1 MSHSLKTV
9 CLTSLIILLQ
19 ACQYESN
26 PEQKWVHDEAGLL
39 NASLSKDGSLA
50 LVSITNGVAQLI
62 NVTTNKVLHRWQHTD
77 SNKGII
83 ASSISTNNKFA
94 ITAESN
100 SLALWE
106 TKSGKIIGYWDFP
119 TITDI
124 AISANGQHALIGMES
139 NKAYYFDLY
148 HGKIIYTFQHD
159 GFINTV
165 ALSNNGQF
173 AITGANDQYAKLW
186 NLKSGTLAQQ
196 WRQNFKI
203 FNVALSDDGRYAMSN
218 ASLGKTRLWDTK
230 TGDRLSQLPMRYMTV
245 SASKFSPNSQNL
257 LTGRPN
263 QRIDL
268 WDVKTGSL
276 INTWMPK
283 KDLIWG
289 NDAAAIIALAFS
301 SDGQYIFSEASSG
314 IAQKWKITNK

>member
-1 MSHSLKTV
+1 MSPFLKNIY
-9 CLTSLIILLQ
+9 LISLIFLLQ
-19 ACQYESN
+19 ACQYQTDV
-26 PEQKWVHDEAGLL
+26 EQQWVHDKAGLL

-62 NVTTNKVLHRWQHTD
+62 EVATNTVLHRWQHTD
-77 SNKGII
+77 NNKGII
-83 ASSISTNNKFA
+83 ATAISANNKFA

-106 TKSGKIIGYWDFP
+106 VKSGKIIGYWDFP
-119 TITDI
+119 NITDI
-124 AISANGQHALIGMES
+124 AISTNGQHALIGMES

-148 HGKIIYTFQHD
+148 YGKIIYSFKHN
-159 GFINTV
+159 GFVNTV
-165 ALSNNGQF
+165 ALSHNGRY

-186 NLKSGTLAQQ
+186 DLKTGELTQQ

-218 ASLGKTRLWDTK
+218 ASLGKTKLWDTE
-230 TGDRLSQLPMRYMTV
+230 TGDKLSQLPMRYMTV
-245 SASKFSPNSQNL
+245 SASQFSADSQHL

-276 INTWMPK
+276 LNTWMPK
-283 KDLIWG
+283 KDIIWG
-289 NDAAAIIALAFS
+289 NEAAAIIALAFS
-301 SDGQYIFSEASSG
+301 SDGQYIYSETSSG

>member
-1 MSHSLKTV
+1 MSFFLKKT
-9 CLTSLIILLQ
+9 CLICFFIALS
-19 ACQYESN
+19 ACQYEST
-26 PEQKWVHDEAGLL
+26 PEQTWTHDEAGLL

-50 LVSITNGVAQLI
+50 LVSVTNGAAQLI
-62 NVTTNKVLHRWQHTD
+62 NVATNDVLHQWQHTD
-77 SNKGII
+77 SNHGII
-83 ASSISTNNKFA
+83 ASAISANNKFA

-106 TKSGKIIGYWDFP
+106 TQSGKIIGYWDFP
-119 TITDI
+119 TITDL
-124 AISANGQHALIGMES
+124 AISANGQYAVIGMES

-148 HGKIIYTFQHD
+148 HGKIIYTFRHD

-165 ALSNNGQF
+165 ALSNNGQY

-186 NLKSGTLAQQ
+186 NLKTGKLVQQ

-203 FNVALSDDGRYAMSN
+203 FNVAISDDGRYAMSN
-218 ASLGKTRLWDTK
+218 ASLGKTRLWDTE
-230 TGDRLSQLPMRYMTV
+230 TGLMLSQLPMRYMTV
-245 SASKFSPNSQNL
+245 SASRFSPDAQTL

-268 WDVKTGSL
+268 WDIKTGDL

-283 KDLIWG
+283 KDVIWG
-289 NDAAAIIALAFS
+289 NSAAAIIALAFTP
-301 SDGQYIFSEASSG
+301 DGQYIISETSSG
-314 IAQKWKITNK
+314 LSQKWRLKNK

>member
-1 MSHSLKTV
+1 MSHFLKTI
-9 CLTSLIILLQ
+9 CLICLILLLT
-19 ACQYESN
+19 ACQYESKA
-26 PEQKWVHDEAGLL
+26 EQKWIHDEAGLL

-62 NVTTNKVLHRWQHTD
+62 NVATNEVLHRWQHTD

-83 ASSISTNNKFA
+83 ASSISANNKFA
-94 ITAESN
+94 ITAESK

-119 TITDI
+119 NITDI
-124 AISANGQHALIGMES
+124 AISANGHHAIIGMES

-148 HGKIIYTFQHD
+148 YGKIIYTFHHD

-186 NLKSGTLAQQ
+186 NLKTGKLTQQ

-245 SASKFSPNSQNL
+245 SASRFSPNSQNL

-283 KDLIWG
+283 KDFIWG

>member
-1 MSHSLKTV
+1 
-9 CLTSLIILLQ
+9 
-19 ACQYESN
+19 
-26 PEQKWVHDEAGLL
+26 
-39 NASLSKDGSLA
+39 
-50 LVSITNGVAQLI
+50 
-62 NVTTNKVLHRWQHTD
+62 
-77 SNKGII
+77 
-83 ASSISTNNKFA
+83 
-94 ITAESN
+94 
-100 SLALWE
+100 
-106 TKSGKIIGYWDFP
+106 
-119 TITDI
+119 
-124 AISANGQHALIGMES
+124 
-139 NKAYYFDLY
+139 
-148 HGKIIYTFQHD
+148 
-159 GFINTV
+159 
-165 ALSNNGQF
+165 
-173 AITGANDQYAKLW
+173 
-186 NLKSGTLAQQ
+186 
-196 WRQNFKI
+196 
-203 FNVALSDDGRYAMSN
+203 N

-245 SASKFSPNSQNL
+245 SASRFSPNSQKL